1 MKKSILI
8 CFIISFFNSSLNTQ
22 KDGVLMTI
30 NGNPV
35 YKSEFEQIYWKNKK
49 EAIATKDD
57 LNEYIQLFKN
67 FKLKVA
73 AAEEMGL
80 DTLNKFIKELNGYKA
95 QLEKPYLTDTA
106 INQELIKEA
115 YQRTLN
121 EINASHILIKINSE
135 SPKDTLSAYK
145 KMISIRDMI
154 INKEINFEEAAVKY
168 SNDESAI
175 KNKGNL
181 GFFGA
186 FRMIYDF
193 ETVCYNTPLNEIS
206 MPFRTQYGYHI
217 VKINEHRKNRGKIKV
232 AHIMVAVKESDDKKT
247 DDNKYQKIQEIHQK
261 LIDGAS
267 FKELA
272 QEYSDDR
279 QSARKGGEL
288 DWIQSSGNYYK
299 EFENAV
305 FSLKEDN
312 EISEPFLTP
321 AGWHIVKRIKH
332 LPIGDL
338 KSLKNEINNKIQRY
352 GRSEVSKKTFI
363 ESLKKEYNFKSYPE
377 NLKKVIDLITKKD
390 FNKEMVLENEK
401 NLQSTLFEFTDNQY
415 KQIDFTFFMLR
426 SDLKE
431 VLNFDEFIS
440 GRLNSF
446 VAKKLIEFEKTQL
459 ERKYPEFKGLLKEYR
474 DGILLFEISD
484 QMIWTKA
491 IKDTSGLK
499 EFYEKNKNQWKWSER
514 ADVEIF
520 SSNNSKIIKKAFK
533 LKKKG
538 KLKND
543 SIINFLN
550 NDSQLNL
557 QFEEGKK
564 TLTDHPVLKNEQW
577 KQGINKP
584 KIIDNKY
591 HFVVIRNKIP
601 AGPKKLNEAEGTI
614 TAAYQQYLEKEWL
627 KELADRYPI
636 EINYDVLYSISTKP
650 N

>member
-8 CFIISFFNSSLNTQ
+8 CFIISFFNSSLNAQ

-261 LIDGAS
+261 LVDGAS

-591 HFVVIRNKIP
+591 HFVVIKNKIP

-636 EINYDVLYSISTKP
+636 EINFDVLYSISTKP

>member
-8 CFIISFFNSSLNTQ
+8 CFIISFFNSSLNAQ
-22 KDGVLMTI
+22 KDGVLMSI

-591 HFVVIRNKIP
+591 HFVVIKNKIP

>member
-8 CFIISFFNSSLNTQ
+8 CFIISFFNSSLNAQ

-446 VAKKLIEFEKTQL
+446 VSKKLIEFEKTQL

-591 HFVVIRNKIP
+591 HFVVIKNKIP

-627 KELADRYPI
+627 KELASRYPI

>member
-8 CFIISFFNSSLNTQ
+8 CFIISFFNSSLNAQ

-261 LIDGAS
+261 LVDGAS

-591 HFVVIRNKIP
+591 HFVVIKNKIP

-627 KELADRYPI
+627 KELASRYPI

>member
-8 CFIISFFNSSLNTQ
+8 CFIISFFNSSLNAQ

-591 HFVVIRNKIP
+591 HFVVIKNKIP